1 MTPNSR
7 SILKILVFLGLFA
20 LMIGIS
26 SADSY
31 RISVIPGNQSCYV
44 GDTLEYQV
52 ILDDAT
58 LGLAGYEIT
67 VSLTNPSVAAIT
79 GVTFPAWAQ
88 MYLNTSVPAQSVTLT
103 ATNSAGSDEE
113 TKTGYI
119 TVTTGVIPL
128 PGYTVLPTDPD
139 GDGLYEDLNGNGVKD
154 LNDVVLFFKNIV
166 WMIANEPVAPFD
178 FNNNGAIDLNDVVR
192 FYKEMV

>member
-1 MTPNSR
+1 VKPNSR

-103 ATNSAGSDEE
+103 ATNSAGSDDE
-113 TKTGYI
+113 TKTAYI

-128 PGYTVLPTDPD
+128 PGCTDPPTDPD
-139 GDGLYEDLNGNGVKD
+139 GDGLYEDLNGNGR
-154 LNDVVLFFKNIV
+154 NDFNDIQLYYGNNLWIA
-166 WMIANEPVAPFD
+166 ANEPIVFFD
-178 FNNNGAIDLNDVVR
+178 FNGNGRIDFSDLQLLYADI
-192 FYKEMV
+192 

>member
-103 ATNSAGSDEE
+103 ATNSAGSDDE
-113 TKTGYI
+113 TKTAYI

-128 PGYTVLPTDPD
+128 PGCTDPPTDPD
-139 GDGLYEDLNGNGVKD
+139 GDGLYEDLNGNGR
-154 LNDVVLFFKNIV
+154 NDFNDIQLYYGNNLWIA
-166 WMIANEPVAPFD
+166 ANEPIVFFD
-178 FNNNGAIDLNDVVR
+178 FNGNGRIDFSDLQLLYADI
-192 FYKEMV
+192 

>member
-1 MTPNSR
+1 MKPNSR

-103 ATNSAGSDEE
+103 ATNSAGSDDE
-113 TKTGYI
+113 TKTAYI

-128 PGYTVLPTDPD
+128 PGCTDPPTDPD
-139 GDGLYEDLNGNGVKD
+139 GDGLYEDLNGNGR
-154 LNDVVLFFKNIV
+154 NDFNDIQLYYGNNLWIA
-166 WMIANEPVAPFD
+166 ANEPIVFFD
-178 FNNNGAIDLNDVVR
+178 FNGNGRIDFSDLQLLYADI
-192 FYKEMV
+192 